1 MESLA
6 QGPTSSKQSKKSFK
20 MRGGFTERRLN
31 VGILIPLHSEGV
43 VSAERKGW
51 RATEGNS

>member
-6 QGPTSSKQSKKSFK
+6 QRPTTSKQSKKSFK